1 MKYTRQLVSLAV
13 ACSLLSAGASIA
25 QQETPEI
32 DPGIARQISTIWA
45 VDNHAH
51 PVLAPPLDKT
61 DREFD
66 ALPATSLEP
75 QSDPVALRPDFPLLG
90 AAWKALYHFDAPP
103 PLDAAGLAGVKAARD
118 RVAAQQGE
126 NYPAWVLDQARI
138 GTMLANRV
146 AMGKGV
152 EPPRFRWVPYVDAL
166 LFPFDNSGMAAVSP
180 DRKTFFALEDQVRT
194 KYFKQ
199 VGISGPP
206 ATLNEYLTHVVTPI
220 LEQQKAGGAVAEKF
234 EVAYLRS
241 FDFSDPPRAQVEKIY
256 ARWVAGGT
264 PDAADYKLLQDFL
277 FRYIAMECGRLGMAV
292 HLHAMAGAGSYF
304 SITGVNPLLLEP
316 LFNDPR
322 LRKTNFVLL
331 HGGWPYVREIGSLLQ
346 KPNVY
351 LDISSQ
357 DLIVSSHTEA
367 RWLREWLELQPQ
379 KVLFGTGAVFII
391 MQPCR
396 LQPMASWSW
405 NDASFPP
412 QATRDPSKQ
421 SISSFTYP
429 ACKPAMHPEALPV
442 RAERHNPQSIASAR
456 RQIATHLA
464 RSLPRSP
471 CCLRGFVYTVV
482 LDSRYMK
489 REFSEGRQFLI
500 WDAGH
505 VGRDYFFLRTDF
517 VTGAVDPRVISV
529 GFIKWLSP

>member
-1 MKYTRQLVSLAV
+1 MKFVRQLVTLAAWMALSLAF
-13 ACSLLSAGASIA
+13 CRA
-25 QQETPEI
+25 QPQPPEV
-32 DPGIARQISTIWA
+32 DPGIAQYISTIWA

-51 PVLAPPLDKT
+51 PVLAPPLDET

-90 AAWKALYHFDAPP
+90 AAWKALYDFDTPP
-103 PLDAAGLAGVKAARD
+103 PLDAAGLTRLKAARE
-118 RVAAQQGE
+118 RVKTQQGE
-126 NYPAWVLDQARI
+126 NYPARVLDKAKI

-146 AMGKGV
+146 AMGRGV

-166 LFPFDNSGMAAVSP
+166 LFPFDNSGLAAVSP
-180 DRKTFFALEDQVRT
+180 DRKTFFALEDQVRA

-199 VGISGPP
+199 AGISGPP
-206 ATLNEYLTHVVTPI
+206 ATLDEYLSHVVTPI

-241 FDFSDPPRAQVEKIY
+241 FDFSDPPRAQVENIY
-256 ARWVAGGT
+256 SKWVKGGV
-264 PDAADYKLLQDFL
+264 PDAANYKLLQDFL

-331 HGGWPYVREIGSLLQ
+331 HGGWPYVREIGALLQ

-357 DLIVSSHTEA
+357 DLIISSHTEA
-367 RWLREWLELQPQ
+367 IWLREWLEMQPQ
-379 KVLFGTGAVFII
+379 KVLFGTDGYAYSDE
-391 MQPCR
+391 MG
-396 LQPMASWSW
+396 W
-405 NDASFPP
+405 
-412 QATRDPSKQ
+412 
-421 SISSFTYP
+421 
-429 ACKPAMHPEALPV
+429 PEATW
-442 RAERHNPQSIASAR
+442 IASQDAR
-456 RQIATHLA
+456 KALAISLTGMLRDNEISRERANEIA
-464 RSLPRSP
+464 RMV
-471 CCLRGFVYTVV
+471 LRGNAEALYRFQS
-482 LDSRYMK
+482 SR
-489 REFSEGRQFLI
+489 
-500 WDAGH
+500 
-505 VGRDYFFLRTDF
+505 
-517 VTGAVDPRVISV
+517 
-529 GFIKWLSP
+529 